1 MTAGP
6 GNCAHTVAPFP
17 SYGPGLDGWRA
28 RLIREGNEMAKRL
41 QAGEL
46 SVELGS
52 FGDWLESAVRA
63 APASELRDLEGDL

>member
-28 RLIREGNEMAKRL
+28 NLIREGNKLAKGL
-41 QAGEL
+41 QAGEG
-46 SVELGS
+46 SGEWGS

-63 APASELRDLEGDL
+63 APATELKDLEGDL